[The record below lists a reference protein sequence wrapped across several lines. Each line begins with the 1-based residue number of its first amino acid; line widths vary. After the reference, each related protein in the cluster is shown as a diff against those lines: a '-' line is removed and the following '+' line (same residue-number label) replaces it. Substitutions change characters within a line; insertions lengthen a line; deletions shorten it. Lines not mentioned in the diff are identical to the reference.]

1 MKMALFATMLV
12 VCGDAADDDDGHG
25 DDDDDDDDDD
35 HDQSWRP
42 CNLEDNGV
50 LAGSYWRAQ
59 CEKRDDSIREKPQT
73 SHRLPPVAAGTHMS
87 GNSALPADFRPPG
100 EIPVPI
106 SDDSD
111 MDMRSRA
118 KRGAE
123 GDNSPAT
130 RQRGQA
136 SAGVTLEDIKLLLQ
150 QQTNDLREI
159 QAQEMQD
166 LKTATFKEMG
176 ALKKDVR
183 KHGDYIAQLR
193 DQGESFEARLTA
205 IENSRN
211 SAGSDAPSSGQAQP
225 NLLVLGGWPQDTSK
239 DDLIRELS
247 DCLTNIGIKDLF
259 SDYFCTGPR
268 RGYALALVKE
278 KQGESVQELKRRLI
292 TIAQQV
298 RFAAIQAPSMEHG
311 KTLRASLGKTKQE
324 RLLAN
329 HVGKTKRLILS
340 TRPGDAAQVEADYSA
355 TNVWYKGHLVY
366 ATENSLRYTRP
377 KPSERYKDPAR
388 VKEFYRVAKRSRS
401 EAAWKQAHKARRE
414 AQENWRKQKLE
425 LAAAG
430 NWQEFRSSRQQGGSE
445 WAVGFAEAA
454 GEKGKNPKR
463 WTTDHFRQLF
473 QQTRPRQV
481 PRWNKDL
488 DTGEH
493 FSLEELYQAV
503 NKGKHNKAV
512 GEDLVSFEL
521 LQGLTQDETTA
532 LALLEWMEKLRRGA
546 ELPDAWLR
554 TIVTLLPKKDNVTSP
569 AELRPI
575 SLGSAVSKVFGT
587 MLLLRTRKHIL
598 PSGPAQCAHSGRQ
611 TCDYIHAAL
620 RSFSL
625 DSEWKLGLSWCRIDI
640 RKAFDTVGRDQILQL
655 LRDRLPPCMYCEFRC
670 WERLF
675 HEGTAILRTLWGETT
690 IPQTRGIRQG
700 SVESPFLFAIA
711 VEQALYNATAHSEW
725 PRTVPGAPDI
735 PLSELLFM
743 DDTLLWSGG
752 RTDMKKKYELLKSEL
767 AKWGLQVNAEKTQYY
782 HSPYS
787 REPGPIT
794 LDGQL
799 IEPSSSMGVFGIPLS
814 VPVKP
819 GALMDSGSA
828 LWYSSAVPPTPQAP
842 IGRELVRIPT
852 EETIPL
858 DEYYQLLYCLSQEDR
873 GPEDQDVTT
882 LTQAYTV
889 LLASA
894 VPAVAFEE
902 AFDGELAPDYFW
914 DLVDMGGDLC
924 RGGIKVTDLQH
935 EFIERARLRQ
945 DSQPQYYLDT
955 EPIRNR
961 LLRAWEIVCG
971 HYFTCDLPLPPG
983 LDANEFGRLAE
994 QELRDQSPAQ
1004 RSRDKATASTDPD
1017 EEDITALVADRPV
1030 RAEECA
1036 IDLEEPKDEQ
1046 AEVEEVVVET
1056 NSSERDAA
1064 VEVWQALFE
1073 FEPRESLDPAAVPL
1087 VPQSILDNVVE
1098 TLLDKPDAEYHQML
1112 MTATYFLARIGED
1125 LHQAMERAKAL
1136 RARIRG
1142 EPSSSRDLPPP
1153 DESSLMQKTIHE
1165 TIEPKHHI
1173 LGMLRD
1179 ALAAL
1184 SPGASVARARRLR
1197 SRLRDHEGHLE
1208 VDRAALDAALLVYEQ
1223 GDAEEATGD
1232 RYICQY
1238 AWITHWWSVLQGRT
1252 EPGHVNQDLEVLEH
1266 VCPENPDDAL
1276 DPLLAEQLA
1285 YEKEEENYQRGLEEA
1300 IEHHMAQAGAEEAK
1314 DKANTEPNTENVE
1327 APGVPSADTP
1337 AGVNSPG
1344 RDYTW
1349 TPPTKRLC
1357 VGICFT
1363 DGQQSKAWDYEL
1375 DDGGQLDLHIRAQR
1389 RVLPGYWSFRGQPV
1403 PYENL
1408 PPDLQRSFR
1417 GTTTGASSSHEAPPT
1432 SLPPASFSLDLGKP
1446 ATKELYERW
1455 RRGIIGDYAIRD
1467 VGGDTFL
1474 QFFRACSCISE
1485 ETMTELDGIDTLP
1498 SNPAEADTLPMPG
1511 ATQLDGDAVPN
1522 PGEGDAPQLGPVL
1535 PAAAMGTTPST
1546 TTTSTSSSSSAMSA
1560 SCQWEDFYHPDPY
1573 YNGAEYWRVNGPGS
1587 PDRPEP

>member
-1 MKMALFATMLV
+1 MMARAMLLAIVVFLCDATTQS
-12 VCGDAADDDDGHG
+12 GAAATD
-25 DDDDDDDDDD
+25 
-35 HDQSWRP
+35 
-42 CNLEDNGV
+42 L
-50 LAGSYWRAQ
+50 
-59 CEKRDDSIREKPQT
+59 
-73 SHRLPPVAAGTHMS
+73 LPRVHH
-87 GNSALPADFRPPG
+87 PPG
-100 EIPVPI
+100 RVLQVTEEH
-106 SDDSD
+106 
-111 MDMRSRA
+111 
-118 KRGAE
+118 RG
-123 GDNSPAT
+123 
-130 RQRGQA
+130 
-136 SAGVTLEDIKLLLQ
+136 
-150 QQTNDLREI
+150 
-159 QAQEMQD
+159 
-166 LKTATFKEMG
+166 
-176 ALKKDVR
+176 
-183 KHGDYIAQLR
+183 
-193 DQGESFEARLTA
+193 
-205 IENSRN
+205 
-211 SAGSDAPSSGQAQP
+211 
-225 NLLVLGGWPQDTSK
+225 
-239 DDLIRELS
+239 
-247 DCLTNIGIKDLF
+247 
-259 SDYFCTGPR
+259 
-268 RGYALALVKE
+268 
-278 KQGESVQELKRRLI
+278 
-292 TIAQQV
+292 
-298 RFAAIQAPSMEHG
+298 
-311 KTLRASLGKTKQE
+311 
-324 RLLAN
+324 
-329 HVGKTKRLILS
+329 
-340 TRPGDAAQVEADYSA
+340 
-355 TNVWYKGHLVY
+355 
-366 ATENSLRYTRP
+366 
-377 KPSERYKDPAR
+377 
-388 VKEFYRVAKRSRS
+388 
-401 EAAWKQAHKARRE
+401 
-414 AQENWRKQKLE
+414 
-425 LAAAG
+425 
-430 NWQEFRSSRQQGGSE
+430 
-445 WAVGFAEAA
+445 
-454 GEKGKNPKR
+454 
-463 WTTDHFRQLF
+463 
-473 QQTRPRQV
+473 
-481 PRWNKDL
+481 
-488 DTGEH
+488 
-493 FSLEELYQAV
+493 
-503 NKGKHNKAV
+503 
-512 GEDLVSFEL
+512 
-521 LQGLTQDETTA
+521 
-532 LALLEWMEKLRRGA
+532 
-546 ELPDAWLR
+546 
-554 TIVTLLPKKDNVTSP
+554 
-569 AELRPI
+569 
-575 SLGSAVSKVFGT
+575 
-587 MLLLRTRKHIL
+587 
-598 PSGPAQCAHSGRQ
+598 
-611 TCDYIHAAL
+611 HAAL
-620 RSFSL
+620 RLTHLTPIWAPEDRPEPVLAVSDDQHGPDAHHL
-625 DSEWKLGLSWCRIDI
+625 PREERAKPVMLGGDDSPGRVLPVTEDHRGPAPRLPLQETHPGNPTGQKTSTQPKHAALGSDAGSQRAPLHDDRRVPPAGPLLPVTDSPRGP
-640 RKAFDTVGRDQILQL
+640 AAL
-655 LRDRLPPCMYCEFRC
+655 LRVHDGLLGDR
-670 WERLF
+670 
-675 HEGTAILRTLWGETT
+675 T
-690 IPQTRGIRQG
+690 
-700 SVESPFLFAIA
+700 
-711 VEQALYNATAHSEW
+711 
-725 PRTVPGAPDI
+725 
-735 PLSELLFM
+735 
-743 DDTLLWSGG
+743 
-752 RTDMKKKYELLKSEL
+752 
-767 AKWGLQVNAEKTQYY
+767 
-782 HSPYS
+782 
-787 REPGPIT
+787 EPGDVT
-794 LDGQL
+794 TRCN
-799 IEPSSSMGVFGIPLS
+799 VFSGPELPAIRDL
-814 VPVKP
+814 
-819 GALMDSGSA
+819 LGSA
-828 LWYSSAVPPTPQAP
+828 AHLLRHEKPEKPEDRKVVTEHRGEADSPGPLLPVTEDPRRPAALPRLHDAP
-842 IGRELVRIPT
+842 HGDRNEPGDETARCSCEAALLPLPGGQDHPGQELPAHRDSPRPAAL
-852 EETIPL
+852 PL
-858 DEYYQLLYCLSQEDR
+858 RHQKSR

-994 QELRDQSPAQ
+994 QELRDQWHRQQRELPLPPVSTRTARASRSRSPAQ

-1017 EEDITALVADRPV
+1017 EEDITALVADRWLLKPKATHLKRTTPRRTTTETVVLRAPWRRGGNPPLRPAARPAQPAFPPPRPV